1 MGIVQSAGQVRRFL
15 GSNRRLTLA
24 LILALV
30 SAAATVVVP
39 LLLARITDVIFSGVI
54 GAKLPAGTSPEEAE
68 RILRESGEGDL
79 ANIATRLGARP
90 GVGIDWDRL
99 WTAAIYVG
107 IALIIATASRIAGGL
122 LVNTAVQRTIRR
134 IRGMVENKVHRLPVS
149 RLENRHRGE
158 VLNAMTVDVDN
169 FASVIGPVFVQLP
182 VLLLTIVA
190 VAVALVALSPFF
202 AMIAFATIP
211 VTAVLAVI
219 VLRLAKPH
227 MERQWQTTAA
237 ITAHVEDVYGA
248 RDMIAAYDAG
258 GRTAEEF
265 DQLNARLRKA
275 GRTGQTWSASLNP
288 VLTFL
293 NAIVFVIIAVLGAL
307 KMLDGVVTLG
317 VLQAVVMYTKQLASP
332 ISELTS
338 TLPKLQSGFISF
350 GRIRAFLAEEDEPG
364 PAVDDH
370 SPIEPVRHRRP
381 PTIVFDDVHF
391 AYDDTPVLQGVGLE
405 LPAGRT
411 TALVGATGSGK
422 TTMTSLLQRFVE
434 PTAGRITIDGQDIAG
449 LTRARVRSRLAVVTQ
464 DPWLFTGTAG
474 ENIDYGTRD
483 GDVPDTSM
491 IDVLLEGLPSGR
503 DTLVSGDSDLLSAG
517 EKQLLTVARALAS
530 DPDILILDE
539 ATSAADP
546 RTELVIGRGLEALRN
561 RTTTLI
567 VTHRYSTLA
576 TADSIAVLAA
586 GRIIEQGTAA
596 ELLAAGGE
604 FARLYGGD
612 PD

>member
-1 MGIVQSAGQVRRFL
+1 MGIVRSAGEVRSFL
-15 GSNRRLTLA
+15 GSPRRLTFA

-39 LLLARITDVIFSGVI
+39 LLLARITDLIFSGVV
-54 GAKLPAGTSPEEAE
+54 GARLPAGTSPEEAE
-68 RILRESGEGDL
+68 RILRESGDGDL
-79 ANIATRLGARP
+79 ANIAAKLGAQP
-90 GVGIDWDRL
+90 GVGIDWNQL
-99 WTAAIYVG
+99 WVAALYVG
-107 IALIIATASRIAGGL
+107 VALVVATATRIWGGL
-122 LVNTAVQRTIRR
+122 LVNTTVQRTILG
-134 IRGMVENKVHRLPVS
+134 IRARVEHKVHRLPVA
-149 RLENRHRGE
+149 RLEGRRRGE

-169 FASVIGPVFVQLP
+169 FASVIGPVFVHLP
-182 VLLLTIVA
+182 VLLLTILA
-190 VAVALVALSPFF
+190 VAVALVMLSPFF
-202 AMIAFATIP
+202 ALIAFATIP
-211 VTAVLAVI
+211 VTAVLAVV

-248 RDMIAAYDAG
+248 RDMIATYDG
-258 GRTAEEF
+258 CGRTANEF
-265 DQLNARLRKA
+265 DRLNERLRQA
-275 GRTGQTWSASLNP
+275 ARTGQTWSASLNP

-307 KMLDGVVTLG
+307 RMLDGAVTLG
-317 VLQAVVMYTKQLASP
+317 VLQAVVMYTQQLASP

-350 GRIRAFLAEEDEPG
+350 GRVRAFLGETDEPG
-364 PAVDDH
+364 TAVDDQTILA
-370 SPIEPVRHRRP
+370 PGRHRLP
-381 PTIVFDDVHF
+381 PRIAFEDVHF
-391 AYDDTPVLQGVGLE
+391 SYDDTPVLQGVSLE
-405 LPAGRT
+405 LTAGRT

-422 TTMTSLLQRFVE
+422 TTMTSLLQRFVD
-434 PTAGRITIDGQDIAG
+434 PTAGRITIDGQDIAE
-449 LTRARVRSRLAVVTQ
+449 LTRARVRSKLAVVTQ

-474 ENIDYGTRD
+474 ENIDFGTHD

-491 IDVLLEGLPSGR
+491 IELLLEGLPSGR
-503 DTLVSGDSDLLSAG
+503 DTPVSGDSDLLSAG

-546 RTELVIGRGLEALRN
+546 RTELVIGRGLDALRH

-576 TADSIAVLAA
+576 TADSIAVLAD
-586 GRIIEQGTAA
+586 GRIVEQGTAA

-604 FARLYGGD
+604 FARLYGGE
-612 PD
+612 